1 MEKGLAPGGHWWA
14 NGVADGIMSKSILQ
28 RRVGI
33 QGLAT
38 AILLPSVSVFGD
50 PIGSQVADV
59 GPLTSVVGIGLFQR
73 TVLTLQRAGIRQ
85 LIVLSGSEEEQLKQA
100 LGRGPRV
107 TIPVRWMPVRE
118 FPLDDPR
125 TWEALAAEVHG
136 FALVASVSSVFS
148 RGLIERL
155 RRDVQDGQAIM
166 VSQAPQGVV
175 DQLMVQRVRSKVLSG
190 RPPNFAPPRFDD
202 PALRVAELVVVP
214 ASLMSTANPAT
225 GEKGSPLIRH
235 WLERAAADGRVCVV
249 SAQEKQGDWYQS
261 IRTMSDVQIAEKK
274 LFNSLKGEFEGF
286 VDRYFNRKVSRW
298 FTRLFLAMGLSPN
311 SITVLAGLI
320 GLVAAVGFGMGMY
333 AAGIVAA
340 LLFQLAAVIDCCD
353 GEVARLTFTE
363 SPFGAW
369 LDIVLDNIVHM
380 AIFAGIAVG
389 LYRTHIGQADDWIPL
404 ALGAA
409 AVLGNGCS
417 FLLVDKAQKIKATS
431 GWRTSAHAAWADV
444 MLKNVANRDFSAAL
458 LGFALF
464 DQLYWFLTFAAAGSL
479 LFAGAMVW
487 VMRPSAVSSPRP

>member
-1 MEKGLAPGGHWWA
+1 
-14 NGVADGIMSKSILQ
+14 MSKSILQ
-28 RRVGI
+28 RRAEI

-38 AILLPSVSVFGD
+38 AILLPSVGVFGD
-50 PIGSQVADV
+50 PIGLQLDEV

-100 LGRGPRV
+100 LGKGPRV
-107 TIPVRWMPVRE
+107 TIPVRWMPIRE

-136 FALVASVSSVFS
+136 FALVASVNSVFS

-166 VSQAPQGVV
+166 VSQAPQGLI
-175 DQLMVQRVRSKVLSG
+175 DQLMVQRMRSKVSSG
-190 RPPNFAPPRFDD
+190 RPPIFAPPRFDD

-214 ASLMSTANPAT
+214 ASLMNTASPAT
-225 GEKGSPLIRH
+225 GEKGSPPIRH
-235 WLERAAADGRVCVV
+235 WLERAAADGRVRVV
-249 SAQEKQGDWYQS
+249 SVQEKQGDWYQS
-261 IRTMSDVQIAEKK
+261 IRTVSDVQTAEKK

-298 FTRLFLAMGLSPN
+298 FTRLFLVMGLSPN

-320 GLVAAVGFGMGMY
+320 GLLAAAGFGLGTY
-333 AAGIVAA
+333 SAGIVAA

-389 LYRTHIGQADDWIPL
+389 LYTNQFGQADDWVPL
-404 ALGAA
+404 ALGVA
-409 AVLGNGCS
+409 AVSGNGLC
-417 FLLVDKAQKIKATS
+417 FLLVEKAQKIKAVS
-431 GWRTSAHAAWADV
+431 GWRTPAHAAWADV
-444 MLKNVANRDFSAAL
+444 MLKNVASRDFSAAL

-479 LFAGAMVW
+479 LFAGALLW
-487 VMRPSAVSSPRP
+487 VVRPSAVSSSRP